1 MRTQREVIKNM
12 MRRHGRQPQ
21 PAYYRFWNDPPEI
34 IRPLLPPYMEGANDI
49 LKTADV
55 EAQGPLERI
64 TDHREL
70 DIVLQGVLF
79 GRFGLSP
86 ARPETGG
93 MVATYKTEGGL
104 DNWRLELFRR
114 L

>member
-1 MRTQREVIKNM
+1 MRTQRETIKSM
-12 MRRHGRQPQ
+12 VRRHGQRPQ
-21 PAYYRFWNDPPEI
+21 EIYFRFWDDDPDI

-64 TDHREL
+64 RDHREL
-70 DIVLQGVLF
+70 DIILQGALF
-79 GRFGLSP
+79 GVFGVAP
-86 ARPETGG
+86 ARPETTG
-93 MVATYKTEGGL
+93 MVQMYKTEGGL

>member
-21 PAYYRFWNDPPEI
+21 PAYYRFWNDDADTL
-34 IRPLLPPYMEGANDI
+34 RRLLPPYDAGADSI
-49 LKTADV
+49 LTPEEV
-55 EAQGPLERI
+55 ESLGELERI
-64 TDHREL
+64 TDHRQM
-70 DIVLQGVLF
+70 DVILQGALF
-79 GRFGLSP
+79 GVFGVAP
-86 ARPETGG
+86 ARPETTG
-93 MVATYKTEGGL
+93 MVQMYKTEGGL